1 MRVNSIIML
10 VLALVFGTIAV
21 FLTQSWLQSQASLAN
36 RGPVEKAVKVQ
47 TIVVAARPLRF
58 GMQLKPDNLKEIPWP
73 GSSVPEGGFTKITE
87 IMSKDGERFVLSA
100 IEPNEPIY
108 KWKITGPG
116 ARATLSAVVDEGM
129 RAVAIRINDVLGVAG
144 FVLPGDRV
152 DIMLTRKSG
161 GGTVSDIMLQNV
173 KVLAINQLAD
183 DRTNRPTT
191 ARTVTLEVDT
201 VDAQKLALAG
211 RVGTLSLALRSA
223 GSVDAAQPRRVT
235 LADLNPTTELY
246 TEGEGGQAGDKVTA
260 TSSGNAAV
268 EARFKSVE
276 EQLARM
282 DQMVAQ
288 SNKRRIGKL
297 EDPNKPKAELI
308 DPNAKVGIIRGMKRQ
323 EYRVKREKDLEE
335 EGAR

>member
-1 MRVNSIIML
+1 MRANSIIML

-36 RGPVEKAVKVQ
+36 KAPTQKAVEVQ

-73 GSSVPEGGFTKITE
+73 GASIPEGGFGKIDDIMTKE
-87 IMSKDGERFVLSA
+87 GERFVLSA

-129 RAVAIRINDVLGVAG
+129 RAVAIKINDVLGVAG

-152 DIMLTRKSG
+152 DIMLTRNKKPEG
-161 GGTVSDIMLQNV
+161 RITDIMLQNV

-183 DRTNRPTT
+183 DRTNKPVKG
-191 ARTVTLEVDT
+191 RTVTVEVDT
-201 VDAQKLALAG
+201 VDAQKLALAS

-223 GSVDAAQPRRVT
+223 GSVDAAQPRRISIH
-235 LADLNPTTELY
+235 DLDPANELY
-246 TEGEGGQAGDKVTA
+246 MEDENGGSADGKKA
-260 TSSGNAAV
+260 KAIPEAV
-268 EARFKSVE
+268 DARFKSVE
-276 EQLARM
+276 EQLQRM
-282 DQMVAQ
+282 NDLVAE
-288 SNKRRIGKL
+288 SSKRRIGSL
-297 EDPNKPKAELI
+297 GDPSKPKGSVV
-308 DPNAKVGIIRGMKRQ
+308 DPNAKIGIIRGLKEQIYQVPRDDDVRNQ
-323 EYRVKREKDLEE
+323 
-335 EGAR
+335 